1 MPRTACLLLIVSAVI
16 CAGQEVLR
24 GNVTM
29 ENPVLLVGSPLVA
42 KCQADVSGWLEPCG
56 WGSGEGH
63 LVWRLG
69 QQELPSEWSQR
80 LGPLTSRLEVPA
92 GEGQSGKLQCILIC
106 PRENHLTVDA
116 ITVWFG
122 YPPDIPQN
130 RSCFSESDGRTMNC
144 TWDIGRETLIETIYE
159 VNFTWTAGGEF
170 SGCQKQ
176 GNHVLCMMV
185 RLAPT
190 MYEFCLVARN
200 ELGINV
206 SDVEGVLP
214 EAVVKP
220 SPPDIVEISGEP
232 TIPDFLEVK
241 WKHALARSYSRML
254 FELRYKLDGTDH
266 WKTLTKDR
274 IMNSQQYS
282 LHKLQPASTYW
293 IQLRCKTEDGLY
305 WSDWSNGKKET
316 TNDRAPGQS
325 PQVWRII
332 DEPNSEGKRNVTIL
346 WKLMDRHVATGVIL
360 RYNVCLALWKSPNA
374 TILAVSLGPTETRWS
389 CFLHSGETYMV
400 NFTAENGGGA
410 SPPARLIIPAIGLP
424 VTRAPATLSVSSVEQ
439 SEGGPGNFS
448 ISVAWSPLKT
458 QQQHEPLGY
467 VVEWQALCTEDRKP
481 CFVGWQRMPSNAR
494 GCILHEH
501 LEPGMLYNVSFYA
514 EHTPSWY
521 GRPVSALVYAKE
533 ERPLAGPIPVVT
545 SFSRNSVTVQWSSL
559 RLLERRGFV
568 HHYKV
573 YYGVESL
580 SKYVEVPGNQRSVVL
595 SGLKAGSHYLMRVS
609 AVTGAGEGPHSPQKK
624 FGTTLIDDWEV
635 LVIVASV
642 CVLLLIIVA
651 TSIFLCLHFQK
662 SIKEFLCVRDL
673 PNPIIQWLIM
683 EQGRGTGCCPR
694 PPPCRERDATET
706 ESVVIVE
713 ELGPD
718 SPFDHPASPMDEL
731 EKVMHKSQDGR
742 SLGGEETSGV
752 GSSRPSSPD
761 HQRSVESL
769 ILPQTN
775 DECMIGDEAGEP
787 AALISRLGYDRPRAK
802 PAPLSLDKAMRLAI
816 GDLAPPSPEDPPSEV
831 QAYSVV
837 ELTRNDI
844 AGMETTSLGAKAP
857 YAGQGHSMAWPS
869 LALRPAA
876 PSWDWPG
883 SDASIPASK
892 MIVNPSTQPHP
903 SQGKMGDS
911 FLIATGVLQKQNY
924 TTPHVEEIP
933 PYLPQLSG
941 DPDYLPQ

>member
-1 MPRTACLLLIVSAVI
+1 MSAGISWRRLKILRCLSQRVDGAQFPGEMPRTACLLLIVFAVI
-16 CAGQEVLR
+16 CA
-24 GNVTM
+24 
-29 ENPVLLVGSPLVA
+29 
-42 KCQADVSGWLEPCG
+42 D
-56 WGSGEGH
+56 
-63 LVWRLG
+63 
-69 QQELPSEWSQR
+69 
-80 LGPLTSRLEVPA
+80 
-92 GEGQSGKLQCILIC
+92 
-106 PRENHLTVDA
+106 
-116 ITVWFG
+116 
-122 YPPDIPQN
+122 PPDIPQN
-130 RSCFSESDGRTMNC
+130 MSCLSERDGRKMNC

-159 VNFTWTAGGEF
+159 VNFTWIEGGEF

-176 GNHVLCMMV
+176 GYHVLCMMV
-185 RLAPT
+185 NLAPT
-190 MYEFCLVARN
+190 MYEFCLVAKN

-206 SDVEGVLP
+206 SDVEMVSP
-214 EAVVKP
+214 ETVVKP
-220 SPPDIVEISGEP
+220 SPPEIVQILGDP
-232 TIPDFLEVK
+232 VMPDYLLVK
-241 WKHALARSYSRML
+241 WKHALARSYSPML
-254 FELRYKLDGTDH
+254 FELRYKLDGTNH
-266 WKTLTKDR
+266 WKTLTKGS
-274 IMNSQQYS
+274 IMNSLQYT

-293 IQLRCKTEDGLY
+293 IQLRCKKQDGLF
-305 WSDWSNGKKET
+305 WSDWSHGDKET
-316 TNDRAPGQS
+316 TYDRAPGVS

-346 WKLMDRHVATGVIL
+346 WKLMDRNVAKGVVF
-360 RYNVCLALWKSPNA
+360 RYNVSVALWNLKSLFTPA
-374 TILAVSLGPTETRWS
+374 TITAVSLGPTETRWS
-389 CFLHSGETYMV
+389 CFLYGGETYMV
-400 NFTAENGGGA
+400 NVTAENGGGA

-424 VTRAPATLSVSSVEQ
+424 VPHAPATLSASPVEQ
-439 SEGGPGNFS
+439 SEDGTGNFS
-448 ISVAWSPLKT
+448 VSLAWSPSNA

-481 CFVGWQRMPSNAR
+481 CFVGWLRMSSKAR
-494 GCILHEH
+494 GCILREH
-501 LEPGMLYNVSFYA
+501 LEPGMLYNISVYA
-514 EHTPSWY
+514 QYTPWY
-521 GRPVSALVYAKE
+521 GRPISALAYAKE
-533 ERPLAGPIPVVT
+533 ERPLVGPIPVVT
-545 SFSRNSVTVQWSSL
+545 TFSRHSVTVQWSSI

-573 YYGVESL
+573 YYGAESL
-580 SKYVEVPGNQRSVVL
+580 SNHVKVPGNQRSVVL

-609 AVTGAGEGPHSPQKK
+609 AVTGAGEGPLSPQKK
-624 FGTTLIDDWEV
+624 FGTPLIDDWEV
-635 LVIVASV
+635 LAIVASA
-642 CVLLLIIVA
+642 CVLLLIIVV

-694 PPPCRERDATET
+694 PPPCRERDPTET

-718 SPFDHPASPMDEL
+718 SPFDHPHSPMDEL
-731 EKVMHKSQDGR
+731 GKVMHKSQDGR

-775 DECMIGDEAGEP
+775 DECIIGDEVGEP
-787 AALISRLGYDRPRAK
+787 TTLISCLGYDRPRAK
-802 PAPLSLDKAMRLAI
+802 PAPLTLDKAMRLAI
-816 GDLAPPSPEDPPSEV
+816 GDVAPTSPEDPPSEV

-844 AGMETTSLGAKAP
+844 AGMAPISPGARAP
-857 YAGQGHSMAWPS
+857 YSDQGHSMAWPS

-892 MIVNPSTQPHP
+892 MIVNPSIQPHS
-903 SQGKMGDS
+903 SQSKMGDS
-911 FLIATGVLQKQNY
+911 FLVATGVLQNQNY
-924 TTPHVEEIP
+924 TTPHIEETP
-933 PYLPQLSG
+933 TYLPQLSG